1 MSDYQTVTVKAVDP
15 ANKTV
20 TIEVEEN
27 GESRALS
34 SIFDEGPRRGID
46 DDQERASP
54 EDWRKIGA
62 MLLLDEKARE
72 GEIEEPEDGADPAA
86 FVSKVEK
93 IEATALGEGSSNNPI
108 YRATLRVT
116 VKKASLAKKFE
127 VGESFGAVA
136 DPGGDFDE
144 LFA

>member
-1 MSDYQTVTVKAVDP
+1 MSDYQKVTVKAVD
-15 ANKTV
+15 AASKTV

-34 SIFDEGPRRGID
+34 SIFDEGARRGID
-46 DDQERASP
+46 DDKDRATP
-54 EDWRKIGA
+54 EDWRKIAA
-62 MLLLDEKARE
+62 MLLLDEKARQ
-72 GEIEEPEDGADPAA
+72 GDIEEPEDGAEPDA

-93 IEATALGEGSSNNPI
+93 VEATVLGEGSSNNPI
-108 YRATLRVT
+108 YRAILRVT
-116 VKKASLAKKFE
+116 VKRSLAKHFK

>member
-1 MSDYQTVTVKAVDP
+1 MSDYQKVTVKAVD
-15 ANKTV
+15 AASKTV
-20 TIEVEEN
+20 TIEVEES

-34 SIFDEGPRRGID
+34 SLFDEGARRGID
-46 DDQERASP
+46 DDKERASP
-54 EDWRKIGA
+54 GDWRKIAA

-72 GEIEEPEDGADPAA
+72 GEIEEPEDGPDPDA
-86 FVSKVEK
+86 FVQKVEK
-93 IEATALGEGSSNNPI
+93 IEATPLGEGSSNNPI

-116 VKKASLAKKFE
+116 VKKASLAKKFK
-127 VGESFGAVA
+127 VGESFGAGA